1 MKHVVGRWSKAAC
14 LIVVLLLSGI
24 AAARA
29 QDIELDFH
37 FLKFG
42 LSRKAVISMLG
53 EPEGIVESRTIAIR
67 YYRMTWAGQ
76 DGARY
81 NAYFFNDRLFRWK
94 KCNAASA
101 LVC

>member
-1 MKHVVGRWSKAAC
+1 MRHIVGLWTKSAC
-14 LIVVLLLSGI
+14 LIVVLLLSGT
-24 AAARA
+24 ASPQA
-29 QDIELDFH
+29 QDIEVDFH

-53 EPEGIVESRTIAIR
+53 EPEGIAESRTIAIR
-67 YYRMTWAGQ
+67 YYRMTWASQ

-94 KCNAASA
+94 KCNSVSAS
-101 LVC
+101 VC